1 MKFIKK
7 LLASII
13 IATVA
18 GYGVAI
24 IGNEFLRMDSED
36 AGLIAASI
44 GIIVFLICI
53 NNFEVFKEAKEL
65 VNELMMK
72 LKELI
77 KKLKGPM
84 SELIKKLKGP
94 MSELIKKLKE
104 YIDDSDNADLY
115 AIAEEEYDREEMD
128 KGLWSQA
135 LVKAKGD
142 DNLRKVEYIKL
153 RVRQLKKQ
161 A

>member
-1 MKFIKK
+1 MKFVKK
-7 LLASII
+7 LLLSII
-13 IATVA
+13 IAVA
-18 GYGVAI
+18 AVVGVAI
-24 IGNEFLRMDSED
+24 IGELLNMSDTAEGS
-36 AGLIAASI
+36 IASSI
-44 GIIVFLICI
+44 GIIVFFICI
-53 NNFEVFKEAKEL
+53 YKFKVFKAMKEL
-65 VNELMMK
+65 
-72 LKELI
+72 KES
-77 KKLKGPM
+77 M
-84 SELIKKLKGP
+84 SG
-94 MSELIKKLKE
+94 LIKKLKE

-115 AIAEEEYDREEMD
+115 AIAEEEYDREEVD

>member
-1 MKFIKK
+1 MKFIKR
-7 LLASII
+7 LLLSVV
-13 IATVA
+13 IAVA
-18 GYGVAI
+18 AGSGIGI
-24 IGNEFLRMDSED
+24 IGDEFLNMSNED
-36 AGLIAASI
+36 EELIVIST
-44 GIIVFLICI
+44 GIIVFFICI
-53 NNFEVFKEAKEL
+53 YKFKVFKAMKEL
-65 VNELMMK
+65 
-72 LKELI
+72 KE
-77 KKLKGPM
+77 
-84 SELIKKLKGP
+84 S

>member
-84 SELIKKLKGP
+84 SELV
-94 MSELIKKLKE
+94 MKLKE

-115 AIAEEEYDREEMD
+115 AIAEEEYDREETD

>member
-1 MKFIKK
+1 MKFVKK
-7 LLASII
+7 LLLSII
-13 IATVA
+13 IAVA
-18 GYGVAI
+18 AFFGIATIGYVLG
-24 IGNEFLRMDSED
+24 
-36 AGLIAASI
+36 AGRDVEPIAVYT
-44 GIIVFLICI
+44 GIIVFFICI
-53 NNFEVFKEAKEL
+53 YKFKVFKAMKEL
-65 VNELMMK
+65 
-72 LKELI
+72 KE
-77 KKLKGPM
+77 
-84 SELIKKLKGP
+84 S